1 MMIRYLSDMVFI
13 VMAAI
18 AAFFLAGMPE
28 YLKAPAPRPAP
39 VSAEVK
45 TPPGVKSIEAAPQS
59 SGKDISRRNIFTS
72 SGSYKDAVKTAAIP
86 DNPYLLVGIVQEG
99 PVMKAIFR
107 EYTGSVKKAAVGQRM
122 IDGFQV
128 AVVQNRQVMLKK
140 GNEKKMFSVF
150 GANLSSVS
158 GQTDEKKFSDRKPM
172 LIGILEGADK
182 KAVFKDQSGNLTILE
197 TGRSLPDGSVITH
210 IDSRSVRL
218 ANGRDKKDLIL
229 YAQGFPKEPVGIV
242 QSFPQNKPSPPP
254 VPIRR
259 RPNPPKHKME
269 EQDPGGGQ

>member
-18 AAFFLAGMPE
+18 AAFFLAGMPQDM
-28 YLKAPAPRPAP
+28 KAPVNRPSP
-39 VSAEVK
+39 MRAEVK

-107 EYTGSVKKAAVGQRM
+107 EYTGSVTKAAVGQRM

-182 KAVFKDQSGNLTILE
+182 KAVFKDHSGNLTILE
-197 TGRSLPDGSVITH
+197 TGRSLPDGSVITR

-218 ANGRDKKDLIL
+218 INGKDKKELAL
-229 YAQGFPKEPVGIV
+229 YAQTFPKEPFGIV
-242 QSFPQNKPSPPP
+242 QSLTKNKPSPSP
-254 VPIRR
+254 VPVRR
-259 RPNPPKHKME
+259 RPNPQKHKVGKHG
-269 EQDPGGGQ
+269 QGGDQ